1 MKPVG
6 AAVLALFLGSIA
18 WAQDSSAPKILIP
31 LLVQD
36 SHQQPVR
43 SLTAAS
49 LTFSENKTPVAQ
61 VSLLNAAD
69 LPLELG
75 LVVDSSNSE
84 RDADLND
91 ILEAAK
97 KFVIE
102 AVRGPQDQAFFL
114 TFDAASESTKWLK
127 REQLTDLT
135 VKVRVGGATALYD
148 AVTIACQKRMGP
160 RDWNQPTRRV
170 LIAASLSSTSTTAG
184 LSIVL
189 VVEVIPAP
197 PA

>member
-1 MKPVG
+1 MISFCTAKNTEYWKMKPSC

-36 SHQQPVR
+36 SHQRPVR
-43 SLTAAS
+43 GLTAAS
-49 LTFSENKTPVAQ
+49 LAFSENKTPVAQ

-127 REQLTDLT
+127 REQLTDLRQSESRWRHCT
-135 VKVRVGGATALYD
+135 LR
-148 AVTIACQKRMGP
+148 RS
-160 RDWNQPTRRV
+160 RDRLPKTHG
-170 LIAASLSSTSTTAG
+170 TAG
-184 LSIVL
+184 LESADAARL
-189 VVEVIPAP
+189 DSD
-197 PA
+197 